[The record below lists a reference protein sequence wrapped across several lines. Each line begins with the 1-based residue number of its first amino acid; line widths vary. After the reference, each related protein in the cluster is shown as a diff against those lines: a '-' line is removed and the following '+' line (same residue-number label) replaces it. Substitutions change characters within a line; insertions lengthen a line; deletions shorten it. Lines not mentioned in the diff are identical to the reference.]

1 MTILHR
7 LRAIVRLLLRRDA
20 ADARLDDELQ
30 AYVELSAAEKERDGF
45 APAEAR
51 RLARLELG
59 GVEIVKERVRT
70 ERHGARLDE
79 VCRDV
84 RYALRMFAARP
95 GLTATIVAT
104 LALAIGANTAIF
116 SLVDALM
123 LRSLPVR
130 DPQALVQLT
139 LQPRDA
145 KLPSESFSY
154 PIVRA
159 LDDQRD
165 LFDGA
170 AGFSSYPFDVGDRGA
185 VRRVSGALVTGG
197 YYETLGVNA
206 AAGRPLRRGD
216 DAVGRPVTAVISD
229 GFWQR
234 GFARDPDVVG
244 RAVTLNGA
252 PATIVGVSAPGFVGA
267 NVGFIADVTIP
278 VAALPQVTPQ
288 AAPLLGPGNFW
299 LRVLARPHAGLGGA
313 EIASRLNVL
322 WPRIADAL
330 IAPQWPTSRR
340 QAMADSV
347 FRAAPGG
354 TGWTPLRE
362 MYTTPLVV
370 LTAIVALVLLIACAN
385 VASLLLARASAR
397 RREIAVRL
405 ALGAGRG
412 RIVRQLLIESLLLA
426 AMGAA
431 CGLAIAVLAGRFIV
445 ELISTGRVRVV
456 FDLTPN
462 AHVVAFTSG
471 VAVATAVIFGIVP
484 ALHATSAA
492 PSAGLSDDAR
502 TSASRSRL
510 LPALVSAQVALSLVL
525 AVGASLFIR
534 TLQNLER
541 FDPGF
546 DARGVLL
553 VDFEGR
559 RTSLPQDLVDALRR
573 LPGVVSA
580 SVSTHTPLSGS
591 TWSEPAV
598 PAGQPIPERD
608 NAYFVAA
615 GPQFFATL
623 QIPFVAGRDFS
634 EHDSAASSAVAVIN
648 ERYAQRFLVG
658 GNPVGRHLAA
668 TVRGR
673 RRDLEVVGVVGN
685 TNAAGL
691 RAAAPPTV
699 YVPYAQLAGDFP
711 TTVAVRAAG
720 PPGQAAAAIEQTL
733 RARLPDS
740 TIEVR
745 PLSKQIEATLVQERV
760 LATLAGAFG
769 VVAIGLTCIGLYGLL
784 AFSVVR
790 RTKEIGIRMAMG
802 AQRTQVI
809 AMVIDD
815 AARRVAAGIA
825 VGLPVAWVATRGIQS
840 ILFGLRPTDPAAI
853 GAAIAALAA
862 AALAAAYLPARRASR
877 VDPLSALRH
886 E

>member
-1 MTILHR
+1 M
-7 LRAIVRLLLRRDA
+7 
-20 ADARLDDELQ
+20 
-30 AYVELSAAEKERDGF
+30 
-45 APAEAR
+45 
-51 RLARLELG
+51 
-59 GVEIVKERVRT
+59 
-70 ERHGARLDE
+70 
-79 VCRDV
+79 
-84 RYALRMFAARP
+84 
-95 GLTATIVAT
+95 
-104 LALAIGANTAIF
+104 
-116 SLVDALM
+116 
-123 LRSLPVR
+123 
-130 DPQALVQLT
+130 QLT

-154 PIVRA
+154 PVVRA

-206 AAGRPLRRGD
+206 AAGRLLRRD
-216 DAVGRPVTAVISD
+216 DDVVGGPVTAVISD

-244 RAVTLNGA
+244 RAMTLNGA

-362 MYTTPLVV
+362 MYVTPLVV

-385 VASLLLARASAR
+385 VASLQLARASAR

-502 TSASRSRL
+502 TSTSRSRL

-559 RTSLPQDLVDALRR
+559 RTSLPQDLVDALRAIYEALGLKDPR
-573 LPGVVSA
+573 TYVQSGNVIFRTKEK
-580 SVSTHTPLSGS
+580 STRKLAIKIQDAIEKSFKFR
-591 TWSEPAV
+591 PAV
-598 PAGQPIPERD
+598 IVR
-608 NAYFVAA
+608 
-615 GPQFFATL
+615 TL
-623 QIPFVAGRDFS
+623 DELREAI
-634 EHDSAASSAVAVIN
+634 
-648 ERYAQRFLVG
+648 
-658 GNPVGRHLAA
+658 AA
-668 TVRGR
+668 TPFDAR
-673 RRDLEVVGVVGN
+673 RNLHPGKVLVTFLEDVPQAEG
-685 TNAAGL
+685 AA
-691 RAAAPPTV
+691 
-699 YVPYAQLAGDFP
+699 
-711 TTVAVRAAG
+711 
-720 PPGQAAAAIEQTL
+720 
-733 RARLPDS
+733 
-740 TIEVR
+740 
-745 PLSKQIEATLVQERV
+745 K
-760 LATLAGAFG
+760 LATLKSYPEEIHLLGRELYIYFPDGAGKSKLPWSQ
-769 VVAIGLTCIGLYGLL
+769 VEKLL
-784 AFSVVR
+784 KVNGTARNWNSVR
-790 RTKEIGIRMAMG
+790 AMLEIAEKLE
-802 AQRTQVI
+802 A
-809 AMVIDD
+809 
-815 AARRVAAGIA
+815 
-825 VGLPVAWVATRGIQS
+825 
-840 ILFGLRPTDPAAI
+840 
-853 GAAIAALAA
+853 
-862 AALAAAYLPARRASR
+862 
-877 VDPLSALRH
+877 